1 MKTCKKIYAW
11 MLVAAVLLSSCFVVV
26 SAAGTTTVTLDF
38 ENNSQGEIIVENS
51 LLNGDGFS
59 DPAIQAGF
67 EPANTSQQLFAGHNN
82 SLRFANYFDEAQQVH
97 SFSVDMRIMGG
108 NFLDSQDPSSGIRLF
123 QLDANHR
130 FLFGLPNTPE
140 HPLTLIPYQES
151 QGNTVQIPADC
162 AGGDWCTLVF
172 TYIGRTVYVSAKK
185 LGTEELSA
193 PAELCT
199 LDAAPTDLVISSG
212 YTTNVGSDIYH
223 LPIDNVVIQYK
234 DEAMQA
240 FEQTYASVLDL
251 TEQELTHLY
260 STDADRFYELV
271 AALEQAVAAIDANTD
286 FQACY
291 AVTQVKLAAL
301 LDAAAA
307 LDTSIVT
314 IDFEDGARGE
324 ITVSDSALHATAG
337 FSDPVIQNGLNGSS
351 NMQLFPGQNNSLH
364 FANYF
369 DEAQRV
375 HSLSVDMRL
384 VGGVNMNNGDPSS
397 MIRVIRLDENH
408 AYLFGLINGA
418 EGNPLSFI
426 PYAGTEGGTVNIP
439 SGYAGG
445 DWCTLVF
452 TYVGR
457 TVYVSAEKLGADAL
471 SAPVELCT
479 LDTDPADLVISS
491 GWVEFTDSAYSIPM
505 DNIVIQYPNK
515 QMQAFE
521 EAYGAVLNLT
531 VEQLEQMYAT
541 DVDQFRNHVA
551 IMEEAAGAIQGDA
564 ALTDTYAAL
573 LLKLEAL
580 LEAAAAL
587 DSGLVTID
595 FEDGTRG
602 EITVSDSALNAGAGF
617 SDPQIQ
623 AGFNAGATQQL
634 FPGQNNS
641 LHFGAYF
648 TKPVQSIAL
657 DMYINNAINMWDP
670 SSLIRRISFDD
681 RYSIDFGMESGT
693 IQCRINVDGTW
704 NVQQPAILSGCT
716 AGWYTVVISYVGNT
730 VYISA
735 KAAGTEE
742 ALSEPVEL
750 CTLDAAPT
758 DLVIS
763 TGWVEQGNSIY
774 SLPIDNVVIEYQSTE
789 PFRLSIENGAY
800 IRTISENGF
809 GNGISFKTVVTANE
823 NFDTSTIAELYY
835 GTLAMDTEHLGT
847 ADHLLTY
854 EMATVANSNG
864 YLAKKAESSV
874 PVTEIASL
882 TDWRT
887 SIVSSQDKGTTVLD
901 FGNKNQTIRSF
912 IRYRLTSD
920 PEGSYRI
927 IYSPGNSLS
936 RSFYQTAINAY
947 NANIED
953 IMDRTGITGLTPI
966 DAVTEDNAI
975 TALYYLGQYGYEL
988 DDAIVS
994 HAVYQALAAESQS

>member
-59 DPAIQAGF
+59 DPVIQAGF
-67 EPANTSQQLFAGHNN
+67 EAANTSQQLFAGHNN

-140 HPLTLIPYQES
+140 HPLTLIPYQDS

-185 LGTEELSA
+185 LGAEELSA

-223 LPIDNVVIQYK
+223 LPIDNIVIQYK

-251 TEQELTHLY
+251 TEQELTNLY
-260 STDADRFYELV
+260 STDAARFYELV
-271 AALEQAVAAIDANTD
+271 AALEQAVAAIDAD
-286 FQACY
+286 AGFQVYY
-291 AVTQVKLAAL
+291 AATQVKLAAL

-314 IDFEDGARGE
+314 IDFEDGTRGE

-337 FSDPVIQNGLNGSS
+337 FSDPVIQSGFNGSG
-351 NMQLFPGQNNSLH
+351 NM
-364 FANYF
+364 
-369 DEAQRV
+369 
-375 HSLSVDMRL
+375 
-384 VGGVNMNNGDPSS
+384 
-397 MIRVIRLDENH
+397 
-408 AYLFGLINGA
+408 
-418 EGNPLSFI
+418 
-426 PYAGTEGGTVNIP
+426 
-439 SGYAGG
+439 
-445 DWCTLVF
+445 
-452 TYVGR
+452 
-457 TVYVSAEKLGADAL
+457 
-471 SAPVELCT
+471 
-479 LDTDPADLVISS
+479 
-491 GWVEFTDSAYSIPM
+491 
-505 DNIVIQYPNK
+505 
-515 QMQAFE
+515 
-521 EAYGAVLNLT
+521 
-531 VEQLEQMYAT
+531 
-541 DVDQFRNHVA
+541 
-551 IMEEAAGAIQGDA
+551 
-564 ALTDTYAAL
+564 
-573 LLKLEAL
+573 
-580 LEAAAAL
+580 
-587 DSGLVTID
+587 
-595 FEDGTRG
+595 
-602 EITVSDSALNAGAGF
+602 
-617 SDPQIQ
+617 
-623 AGFNAGATQQL
+623 QL

-648 TKPVQSIAL
+648 SKPVQSITL

-693 IQCRINVDGTW
+693 IQCRINVDGAW

-809 GNGISFKTVVTANE
+809 GNGISFKTVVTANKA
-823 NFDTSTIAELYY
+823 FDTSTIAELYY

-927 IYSPGNSLS
+927 IYSPGNSVS